1 MAATE
6 NNPKL
11 KRVLSLPLLVLYGL
25 GTTIGAGI
33 YALIGE
39 LVAISGYF
47 APASFLVAAFIA
59 TLTAVSFAEMA
70 GRIPSAAGTASY
82 VKHGLTSIH
91 LSTAV
96 GLLVILAGLV
106 STSALINAFL
116 GYLQVFIEVDRV
128 ITIIIIALSLGA
140 LAAWGIAESVMVASI
155 ITLIEVAGLLIIISV
170 SYPGLVEFT
179 DKWPMLIPTDLVS
192 WGLIYAGAMLAFYT
206 FIGFEDMVVVA
217 EETKEVKRTLPLAI
231 ILTLAI
237 TTILYMCIVISA
249 IFVMPPEQLASS
261 SAPLAALYQ
270 HQTGESTLLI
280 TIIGMT
286 SILNGALVQVIM
298 ASRVLYGLSSQ
309 GQIPAIFSQVNRK
322 THTPLFA
329 TAIAVLIA
337 MSLALIGSLSSL
349 AETTSLIMLIV
360 FALVNLSLLIV
371 KQKNPHPE
379 GVLVF
384 PIWVPTL
391 GFLFSIGFVI
401 SEFIQLF

>member
-6 NNPKL
+6 NSPKL

-82 VKHGLTSIH
+82 VKHGLKSIH

-96 GLLVILAGLV
+96 GLLVILAGLA

-140 LAAWGIAESVMVASI
+140 LAAWGIAESVIVASI
-155 ITLIEVAGLLIIISV
+155 ITLIEVVGLLIIISV

-217 EETKEVKRTLPLAI
+217 EETKNVKRTLPLAI

-322 THTPLFA
+322 TRTPLFA

-384 PIWVPTL
+384 PIWVPAL